1 MKEKQKFSSKKL
13 DWAKNRQSNLKKI
26 DNNYDFS
33 AKFSALV
40 AEAKILKLQSHE
52 DRCNTL
58 WAELESEKMLMEAAD
73 NDVNAYFVDALNFV
87 SGHFGSNSL
96 ELEKAGGTPTSKRKN
111 PTKARMINKLGKD
124 AKQAGV

>member
-26 DNNYDFS
+26 DNNYDFG
-33 AKFSALV
+33 AKFSATIGD
-40 AEAKILKLQSHE
+40 AKILKLQSHE
-52 DRCNTL
+52 DRCNAL
-58 WAELESEKMLMEAAD
+58 WAELESEKMLMETAD

-87 SGHFGSNSL
+87 SGHFGSNSP

-124 AKQAGV
+124 AKQTGV